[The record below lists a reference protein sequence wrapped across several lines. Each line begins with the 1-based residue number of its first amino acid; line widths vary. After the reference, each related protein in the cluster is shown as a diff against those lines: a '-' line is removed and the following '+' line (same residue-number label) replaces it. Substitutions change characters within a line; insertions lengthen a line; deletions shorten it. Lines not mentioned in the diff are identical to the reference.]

1 LAYLQ
6 LGLTRVIYGM
16 LTNKEAYDSSK
27 PKTQK
32 SKPVD
37 ADQQIEKLEKEAAD
51 YKSELEKMQNAPVS
65 RRAENKIKKA
75 MEESQ
80 NSIEELRTRSKP
92 LPSANI

>member
-1 LAYLQ
+1 MVCLQ
-6 LGLTRVIYGM
+6 TKRHTIHQNL
-16 LTNKEAYDSSK
+16 K
-27 PKTQK
+27 QK
-32 SKPVD
+32 NKPVD
-37 ADQQIEKLEKEAAD
+37 ADQQIEKLEKETAD
-51 YKSELEKMQNAPVS
+51 YKAELEKMQNAPVS